1 VPSGLTPLLTGPASN
16 LVSGLI
22 GAIVGVVALF
32 VVQGLQS
39 RSARREAQS
48 AARLIYLEIAYNI
61 AAVQS
66 YAAATTAVPLL
77 VASGEWERHSQRLV
91 AIMREEEIAR
101 VASPYIQ
108 LSAFRVVFAQKWYNM
123 AVLRLKDGDLRVLK
137 ILFDAFRDAEAALRP
152 SLWTGK
158 RLEGLTA
165 AGAPKGD
172 PFKRRPLRGRLLLA
186 LTDVPV
192 EFSSAVIVALLAT
205 QLALRVVASAERW
218 LRDLQVPTPQNTL
231 TN

>member
-1 VPSGLTPLLTGPASN
+1 MPSWLAPLLTGPASN
-16 LVSGLI
+16 LLSGLV

-32 VVQGLQS
+32 MVQGLQS

-48 AARLIYLEIAYNI
+48 AARLIYLEIVYNI
-61 AAVQS
+61 AALQS

-123 AVLRLKDGDLRVLK
+123 AVLRLKDGDLRILK
-137 ILFDAFRDAEAALRP
+137 ILLEAFRDAEAALRP
-152 SLWTGK
+152 AVWTGK

-165 AGAPKGD
+165 AGASKGD
-172 PFKRRPLRGRLLLA
+172 SFKPRPWRRRLLLA

-192 EFSSAVIVALLAT
+192 EFSSAVIVVLLAT
-205 QLALRVVASAERW
+205 QLALRAVASIERW
-218 LRDLQVPTPQNTL
+218 LGELGT
-231 TN
+231 

>member
-1 VPSGLTPLLTGPASN
+1 VTGPASN
-16 LVSGLI
+16 LLSGLI

-48 AARLIYLEIAYNI
+48 AARLIYLEISYNI

-66 YAAATTAVPLL
+66 YAGATSAVPLL

-91 AIMREEEIAR
+91 AILREEEIAR

-108 LSAFRVVFAQKWYNM
+108 LSAFRVVFAQTWYNM
-123 AVLRLKDGDLRVLK
+123 AVLRLKDGDLRVLR
-137 ILFDAFRDAEAALRP
+137 ILFEAFRDAEAALRP
-152 SLWTGK
+152 ALWTGK
-158 RLEGLTA
+158 RLKGLA
-165 AGAPKGD
+165 AGAPKSD
-172 PFKRRPLRGRLLLA
+172 PFKPRPWKRRLLLA

-192 EFSSAVIVALLAT
+192 EFSAALIGVLFAT
-205 QLALRVVASAERW
+205 QLGLRGTESVEKWLGRIQASSPRN
-218 LRDLQVPTPQNTL
+218 RL
-231 TN
+231 TG